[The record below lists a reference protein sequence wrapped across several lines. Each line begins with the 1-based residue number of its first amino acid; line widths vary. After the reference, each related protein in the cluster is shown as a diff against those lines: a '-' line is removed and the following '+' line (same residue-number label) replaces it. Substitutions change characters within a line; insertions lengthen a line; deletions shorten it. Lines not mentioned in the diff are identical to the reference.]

1 MKIMKIMK
9 ISILTFTILFSL
21 ISANE
26 KEEIKTINK
35 DGIIYKVNS
44 SSNHLF
50 ALSSNDK
57 PMKKNKKLTDTGYK
71 FYTTFGHVSP
81 LGENLRTAYDPAYSL
96 GCVLEL
102 PHSFNLF
109 TKQWDISVSGKHTRF
124 NNNTSSDL
132 LSFSIFD
139 IMSHASTKFGPIL
152 LNLGVGITNG
162 STVTNN
168 NGTIDQISIS
178 AKVDI
183 GYYIIEKNDFD
194 LILNMSLQETGLGPL
209 TSENGEKST
218 SELMGLNIQFGKS
231 INF

>member
-1 MKIMKIMK
+1 MKIIK
-9 ISILTFTILFSL
+9 ISILAFTILSSL
-21 ISANE
+21 ILAKE

-35 DGIIYKVNS
+35 DGIIYNVNS

-81 LGENLRTAYDPAYSL
+81 LGENLRTAYEPAYSF

-109 TKQWDISVSGKHTRF
+109 TKQWDISISGKHTRF
-124 NNNTSSDL
+124 NNNTNSDM
-132 LSFSIFD
+132 LSFSLFD

-152 LNLGVGITNG
+152 LNLGFGISNG
-162 STVTNN
+162 STVTTN
-168 NGTIDQISIS
+168 NGTINQISIS
-178 AKVDI
+178 AKVDV
-183 GYYIIEKNDFD
+183 GYYI
-194 LILNMSLQETGLGPL
+194 S
-209 TSENGEKST
+209 
-218 SELMGLNIQFGKS
+218 MGCG
-231 INF
+231 